1 MELEPVDGNV
11 GESLLK
17 IVVHEVFGFVFGIG
31 CAAGPA
37 AERNLCSGFFDIEC
51 PAAGEAFFFYVL
63 QEVYP
68 LSFHVVKLK

>member
-1 MELEPVDGNV
+1 MDIEPVDGNV
-11 GESLLK
+11 GEPFLK
-17 IVVHEVFGFVFGIG
+17 IIVHEVLGFILGIG

-37 AERNLCSGFFDIEC
+37 AEGYLGSGSFDIEG
-51 PAAGEAFFFYVL
+51 PAAGEAFSFYVL

>member
-1 MELEPVDGNV
+1 MDLEPVDGNV
-11 GESLLK
+11 GEPFLK
-17 IVVHEVFGFVFGIG
+17 IIVHEILGFVLGIG

-37 AERNLCSGFFDIEC
+37 AEGDPGSGFFDIED

-68 LSFHVVKLK
+68 LSFHMVKLK